1 MMGFLNIFKKT
12 PKEKRQNEDLREIL
26 RNRYI
31 SFQSLL
37 AENNRVLT
45 LMADM
50 EEKLSG
56 EYLFDRQYIQTNARL
71 IVDGVFKIIEYL
83 NIISSDK
90 YLQLFTIH
98 EDLRKKIE
106 VNLTHRVEIAKRD

>member
-1 MMGFLNIFKKT
+1 MDFLNIFKKT
-12 PKEKRQNEDLREIL
+12 PKVKRRNEDVLEIL
-26 RNRYI
+26 RNRYL

-45 LMADM
+45 IMADM

-71 IVDGVFKIIEYL
+71 IADGVFKIIEYL
-83 NIISSDK
+83 NIIASDK
-90 YLQLFTIH
+90 YQSLFTIH
-98 EDLRKKIE
+98 EDLRNKIE
-106 VNLTHRVEIAKRD
+106 VT

>member
-56 EYLFDRQYIQTNARL
+56 EYLFDRQYIQANARL
-71 IVDGVFKIIEYL
+71 IAAGVSKIIEHL
-83 NIISSDK
+83 NIISSNK
-90 YLQLFTIH
+90 YQQLLPIPPP
-98 EDLRKKIE
+98 LRKK
-106 VNLTHRVEIAKRD
+106 LKGH